1 MYMFT
6 LWCMYTRMCTRRLC
20 CSMIVVL
27 YEVARMYG
35 MACCMVF
42 YVLYVVACLYGVVV
56 WYLR

>member
-1 MYMFT
+1 M
-6 LWCMYTRMCTRRLC
+6 LA
-20 CSMIVVL
+20 VL
-27 YEVARMYG
+27 YEVARMYD